1 VSVTAIV
8 VNYNAGPLL
17 TECVASLVTGGVTD
31 VRVVDNASTDRSL
44 ERLRQQFGR
53 HDSVRVL
60 ANPTNRGFGPA
71 VNDQLPLIVRESLLI
86 INPDCRLEAGALDA
100 LQGALGADPTI
111 GLVGPAVVD
120 GKGRM
125 EPAACRYFPTPRRA
139 FMTATGLHRLA
150 GWVPALTGVADPDG
164 PVRNRVT
171 CVEATSGACMLLR
184 TDAFREVGG
193 FDEAYTLHA
202 EDLDLMRRLQD
213 RGWKVAYVPAARAV
227 HVQGVS
233 SASRPLWVHRQ
244 KHRGLARYY
253 AQHQAAQDSA
263 LTRLLFRTG
272 LWAHWLALLP
282 VQAWRQ
288 WIRR

>member
-1 VSVTAIV
+1 VSLTAIV

-17 TECVASLVTGGVTD
+17 TECVASLVTSGVTD
-31 VRVVDNASTDRSL
+31 VRVIDNASSDRSL

-71 VNDQLPLIVRESLLI
+71 VNDQLPLVDRESLLI
-86 INPDCRLEAGALDA
+86 INPDCRLEAGALGA
-100 LQGALGADPTI
+100 LLGALGADSSI
-111 GLVGPAVVD
+111 GLAGPAVVD
-120 GKGRM
+120 DTGRW

-139 FMTATGLHRLA
+139 FMAATGLHRLA
-150 GWVPALTGVADPDG
+150 GAIPALTGIADPNAQALD
-164 PVRNRVT
+164 RVT
-171 CVEATSGACMLLR
+171 HVEATSGACMLLR

-253 AQHQAAQDSA
+253 AQHRATEDGA
-263 LTRLLFRTG
+263 LTRLLFRAG

-282 VQAWRQ
+282 FQAWRQ
-288 WIRR
+288 LTR